1 MALRFTSLA
10 FPTPTSRI
18 RCGFPA
24 GGYKRLVSS
33 RLPLKSPLV
42 IARARSPP
50 AALSRAAID
59 AGTSAPWARA
69 TAGSGVSIWGGAT
82 GATALGIVL
91 ADMPD
96 NGLRERGGAAP
107 G

>member
-24 GGYKRLVSS
+24 GGYRRLVSS

-42 IARARSPP
+42 IARATSPP
-50 AALSRAAID
+50 AALSRSASD
-59 AGTSAPWARA
+59 AGTSVPWARA
-69 TAGSGVSIWGGAT
+69 TARRGVSIWGGA
-82 GATALGIVL
+82 GVGTALGTGLGERL
-91 ADMPD
+91 AKDL
-96 NGLRERGGAAP
+96 G
-107 G
+107 